1 MIGLKSNRKL
11 SNYLVDKKLQLRYV
25 MFVTVLS
32 AVICGTLGFL
42 IWQQSSVVTTILEQQ
57 VMEVEGEMPADLI
70 VGAREEIESLKSD
83 NSQLVIKMVAAGVGL
98 VVVLSFFLVVL
109 THKVA
114 GPLYKVTLYMAK
126 MRDGRLD
133 TVWPLRKG
141 DMLQSFYGKFHSM
154 HVAVRARHVEC
165 NEHLKEFVAELETAE
180 IPPNSD
186 HGHVLED
193 LKKHCEQRDDA
204 LA

>member
-1 MIGLKSNRKL
+1 MRSNRKL

-25 MFVTVLS
+25 IFVTALS
-32 AVICGTLGFL
+32 ALICGTLGYL

-57 VMEVEGEMPADLI
+57 VVEVEGEMPAEI
-70 VGAREEIESLKSD
+70 IEAANEKIGSIKSETNQMVVKMIGAGI
-83 NSQLVIKMVAAGVGL
+83 GL
-98 VVVLSFFLVVL
+98 VLVLSFFLVVL

-114 GPLYKVTLYMAK
+114 GPLYKVTLYMDK

-141 DMLQSFYGKFHSM
+141 DMLQSFYGKFQSM
-154 HVAVRARHVEC
+154 HTSVRARHVEC
-165 NEHLKEFVAELETAE
+165 NENLKELVVELEKADIT
-180 IPPNSD
+180 PNSD
-186 HGHVLED
+186 HGHSLDD
-193 LKKHCEQRDDA
+193 LKKHCAQRDEA